1 MTAENYKKLRK
12 YEEELDLNRS
22 IGLALLA
29 TDNGR
34 TLDELSAVNEYF
46 KRINAIR
53 YHDYA
58 VELMLDE
65 KLELVNKKV
74 SDGKLLISEA
84 TKEYNDYKAKLTG

>member
-65 KLELVNKKV
+65 NVKRKTFHPDCPMTVVRIKSRTNPTHRNRRGV
-74 SDGKLLISEA
+74 
-84 TKEYNDYKAKLTG
+84 